1 MRMST
6 GHFLNRVQATALPM
20 SNDVIDKIHQ
30 LAQCQKA
37 NPRLLLADWNM
48 TIDKENTNDEND
60 SDDDYDPYENVS
72 KDEYDN
78 DTNSWDV
85 NEPQDNGDV
94 GLDTGDHDQ
103 SNDGETT
110 DGNNDPEQDQHDD
123 WMYSF
128 DHNEGITQEAPQ
140 DNSGDNVSNE
150 QMGLNEV
157 IIKVY

>member
-1 MRMST
+1 
-6 GHFLNRVQATALPM
+6 
-20 SNDVIDKIHQ
+20 
-30 LAQCQKA
+30 
-37 NPRLLLADWNM
+37 M
-48 TIDKENTNDEND
+48 TIDKENTNDDND
-60 SDDDYDPYENVS
+60 SNDDYDPYENVS

-94 GLDTGDHDQ
+94 GLGTGDHDQ

-110 DGNNDPEQDQHDD
+110 DGNNDPEQDEHDD
-123 WMYSF
+123 WMYNF

-157 IIKVY
+157 IIKGLLNDGDKPGKTPGVEEAAELDGEDNLSEIPGVDAVEQIV